1 MTTAIP
7 RFLILTCALTL
18 TLAATGATA
27 CSRAPDADPWAA
39 LRAKDAITIA
49 ITDSGLGGLSVVA
62 DAERK
67 LREHGDFDEVDLVF
81 CNALFAP
88 GVGYNALTD
97 RDEKVRVFSRA
108 LQGLQDHYAPDVILI
123 ACNTLSVIY
132 DDTEFAATTATPVVG
147 IVEGGV
153 DLIAERLL
161 ARDDARAILF
171 ATRTTV
177 EEDSHRKALAG
188 RGIARERLVAQAC
201 PELASYIEQGF
212 DGAETA
218 FLIDAYVADALTI
231 LPEGQGPLYVSLNCT
246 HYGYALAAW
255 RGAFAARGLEL
266 AGVLNPNTT
275 MIDFLLPDVP
285 RDRSTPAAV
294 TVSAVSMVEIA
305 EDRRASLGRYLRE
318 RSPATA
324 DALDAYDLVPDLFEW
339 RDVTEGA
346 PSE

>member
-1 MTTAIP
+1 MTTATQ
-7 RFLILTCALTL
+7 RFLVLTCGLALI
-18 TLAATGATA
+18 LAATGASA
-27 CSRAPDADPWAA
+27 CSPAPDTDPWAA

-67 LREHGDFDEVDLVF
+67 LREHGGFDEVELVF

-108 LQGLQDHYAPDVILI
+108 LQGLQDRFAPDIILI

-161 ARDDARAILF
+161 ARDDAHAILF

-177 EEDSHRKALAG
+177 EEDSHRKALAE
-188 RGIARERLVAQAC
+188 RGVARERVIAQAC

-218 FLIDAYVADALTI
+218 FLIDAYVADALAA
-231 LPEGQGPLYVSLNCT
+231 LPDGQGPLYASLNCT

-255 RGAFAARGLEL
+255 RDAFAARGLEL
-266 AGVLNPNTT
+266 AGVLNPNTS
-275 MIDFLLPDVP
+275 MIDFLLPAPP
-285 RDRSTPAAV
+285 RDRDAPAAV
-294 TVSAVSMVEIA
+294 TVRIASMVEIA
-305 EDRRASLGRYLRE
+305 ADRRASLGRYLRE
-318 RSPATA
+318 ISPATA
-324 DALDAYDLVPDLFEW
+324 DALDAYELLPDLFVW
-339 RDVTEGA
+339 RDALEEQ